1 VRFRRHQE
9 AAQAS
14 TRQLL
19 LAFAFVLLLVVL
31 AANGVLALVYRF
43 TFAFTDGF
51 PPLFF
56 TTNTAVVL
64 LFVLGGCWFENLRL
78 REGGPHVAR
87 LAGARELHA
96 SGHAPGERQERRF
109 ANIVAEMAL
118 ASRMSPPPQA
128 WVLPRDDAINAFA
141 AGWRD
146 EDAVVVVTRGA
157 LERLSREE
165 LQGVVAHEF
174 SHLVQG
180 DTRLHMRLLGLVWG
194 LEMVY
199 TFGRSLSQPDE
210 QGQRS
215 VGVLFG
221 LGLMAVGSLGWAGG
235 RLLQAAVSRQREFL
249 ADASAV
255 QYTRNV
261 EGLGGALRKIGHQAK
276 HRADKLRSPQASA
289 LAHFYLHT
297 PGRHLDGWW
306 ATHPPLTERL
316 RRLYG
321 ETVELL
327 PDDPQPPPARDEAL
341 PFVALAPSAAASAGA
356 EAERHDALQNPAWA
370 SARQHEADAR
380 ARFALRHGPGELRSA
395 LLAGLGTDE
404 TSFTQATRDVATA
417 DAVRADLLALSAPV
431 RLATLRELALRVP
444 AHLRGALRHDA
455 RALMNK
461 KNKLARLRR
470 AALFSAWH
478 APVRATRPLDQL
490 SKEAA
495 AATALL
501 AGCFSGVGT
510 AAGAHW
516 ADAVWQRL
524 ASSPPAT
531 NRLLAARRLRRL
543 SPMQRP
549 KLIRLWVDAVD
560 PALWQHASV
569 VETLLLACALLDTPL
584 PPALA
589 DHARNL

>member
-1 VRFRRHQE
+1 MRFRRHQE

-31 AANGVLALVYRF
+31 AANGVLALIYRLTFPF
-43 TFAFTDGF
+43 TSGF

-64 LFVLGGCWFENLRL
+64 LFVLGGCWFESLRL
-78 REGGPHVAR
+78 GEGGPHVAR

-96 SGHAPGERQERRF
+96 SGHAAGEHQERRF

-118 ASRMSPPPQA
+118 ASRMTPAPQA

-210 QGQRS
+210 HGQRS
-215 VGVLFG
+215 LGVLFG

-327 PDDPQPPPARDEAL
+327 PDDPQPPPARDEVL
-341 PFVALAPSAAASAGA
+341 PFAALAPSIAEGAGV

-370 SARQHEADAR
+370 SARQHEADAL
-380 ARFALRHGPGELRSA
+380 ARFALRHGPGELRAA

-404 TSFTQATRDVATA
+404 AGFTRATRDIATA
-417 DAVRADLLALSAPV
+417 DAVRADLLALSAPL
-431 RLATLRELALRVP
+431 RLATLRELALRV
-444 AHLRGALRHDA
+444 AVRDRSALRSDT
-455 RALMNK
+455 R
-461 KNKLARLRR
+461 KLTVTRLDRLRR
-470 AALFSAWH
+470 AALLAAWRP
-478 APVRATRPLDQL
+478 PVRATRPLDQL
-490 SKEAA
+490 TREAS
-495 AATALL
+495 AATILL

-543 SPMQRP
+543 SPMQRSQ
-549 KLIRLWVDAVD
+549 LIRLWVDAVD

-569 VETLLLACALLDTPL
+569 VETLLLACTLLDTPL
-584 PPALA
+584 PAVLA
-589 DHARNL
+589 DHARSL

>member
-14 TRQLL
+14 TRHLL
-19 LAFAFVLLLVVL
+19 IAFAVVLLLVVL
-31 AANGVLALVYRF
+31 AANGVLALIYRL
-43 TFAFTDGF
+43 TFPFTDGF

-56 TTNTAVVL
+56 ATNTAVVL
-64 LFVLGGCWFENLRL
+64 LFVLGGCWFETLRL
-78 REGGPHVAR
+78 QEGGPHVAR

-96 SGHAPGERQERRF
+96 SGHGPAERQERRF
-109 ANIVAEMAL
+109 ANIVAEMAI
-118 ASRMSPPPQA
+118 ASRMSTAPRA

-157 LERLSREE
+157 VERLTREE

-174 SHLVQG
+174 SHLAQG

-199 TFGRSLSQPDE
+199 TFGRSLSSPDE
-210 QGQRS
+210 HGQRS
-215 VGVLFG
+215 FGVLFG

-276 HRADKLRSPQASA
+276 HRADQLRSPQASA

-306 ATHPPLTERL
+306 ATHPPLAERL

-327 PDDPQPPPARDEAL
+327 PDDPQPPPGRDDEVL
-341 PFVALAPSAAASAGA
+341 PFVPLAPAAAARGRA
-356 EAERHDALQNPAWA
+356 DAERHDALQNPAWA
-370 SARQHEADAR
+370 SARQHETDAL
-380 ARFALRHGPGELRSA
+380 ARFALRHEPGELRAA
-395 LLAGLGTDE
+395 LLAGLATDE
-404 TSFTQATRDVATA
+404 ASYTQATRGVAHA
-417 DAVRADLLALSAPV
+417 VAVRADLLALSAPV
-431 RLATLRELALRVP
+431 RLPTLRELALRVP
-444 AHLRGALRHDA
+444 AHERSALRADA
-455 RALMNK
+455 R
-461 KNKLARLRR
+461 KLSVTRLDRLRR
-470 AALFSAWH
+470 AVLLAAWH
-478 APVRATRPLDQL
+478 APARATTPLNL
-490 SKEAA
+490 LVKEAS

-510 AAGAHW
+510 AAGAQW
-516 ADAVWQRL
+516 ASAVWQGL

-549 KLIRLWVDAVD
+549 QLARLWVDAVG

-569 VETLLLACALLDTPL
+569 VETLLLACTLLDTPL
-584 PPALA
+584 PPRLKYQ
-589 DHARNL
+589 LTVS

>member
-1 VRFRRHQE
+1 MRFRRHQE

-19 LAFAFVLLLVVL
+19 LAFALVLLLVVL
-31 AANGVLALVYRF
+31 AANGVLALIYRL
-43 TFAFTDGF
+43 TFAFTTGF

-64 LFVLGGCWFENLRL
+64 LFVLGGCWFESLRL

-96 SGHAPGERQERRF
+96 SGHGPGERQERRYGH
-109 ANIVAEMAL
+109 IVAEMAL
-118 ASRMSPPPQA
+118 ASRMSPAPQA

-141 AGWRD
+141 AGWGSD
-146 EDAVVVVTRGA
+146 DAVVVVTRGA
-157 LERLSREE
+157 LERLTREE

-199 TFGRSLSQPDE
+199 TFGRSLSSPDE
-210 QGQRS
+210 HGRRS
-215 VGVLFG
+215 LGVLFG

-235 RLLQAAVSRQREFL
+235 RLLQAAVSRQREYL
-249 ADASAV
+249 ADAAAV

-276 HRADKLRSPQASA
+276 HRADALRSPQASA

-297 PGRHLDGWW
+297 PGRRLDGWW
-306 ATHPPLTERL
+306 ATHPPLAERL

-327 PDDPQPPPARDEAL
+327 ADDPQPPPALDEVV
-341 PFVALAPSAAASAGA
+341 PFVGLAPTMPLGTA
-356 EAERHDALQNPAWA
+356 EAGRHDALQNPAWE
-370 SARQHEADAR
+370 SARQHEADAL
-380 ARFALRHGPGELRSA
+380 ARFALRHGPGELRAA
-395 LLAGLGTDE
+395 LIAGLVLADE
-404 TSFTQATRDVATA
+404 AAYAESTHGLAVAA
-417 DAVRADLLALSAPV
+417 AVRADVQALSAAV
-431 RLATLRELALRVP
+431 RVATLRELAQRLP
-444 AHLRGALRHDA
+444 ASHRGALNRDA
-455 RALMNK
+455 RRLTKTN
-461 KNKLARLRR
+461 LERLRR
-470 AALFSAWH
+470 VALLRSWHRPSRGAAPINTL
-478 APVRATRPLDQL
+478 T
-490 SKEAA
+490 KEAA

-501 AGCFSGVGT
+501 AGCFVGVGT
-510 AAGAHW
+510 PGAAAW
-516 ADAVWQRL
+516 AARVWQAL
-524 ASSPPAT
+524 GTSPPAA

-549 KLIRLWVDAVD
+549 QLARAWVNAVD
-560 PALWQHASV
+560 DELWRHSAV
-569 VETLLLACALLDTPL
+569 AETLLLACTLLDTPL

-589 DHARNL
+589 DQARNL

>member
-1 VRFRRHQE
+1 VRFRQHQR

-19 LAFAFVLLLVVL
+19 LAFAAVLLLVVL
-31 AANGVLALVYRF
+31 AANGVLALIYRLTFPF
-43 TFAFTDGF
+43 TEGF

-87 LAGARELHA
+87 LAGARELNA
-96 SGHAPGERQERRF
+96 SGPAPNERQERRF
-109 ANIVAEMAL
+109 GHIVAEMAL
-118 ASRMSPPPQA
+118 ASRMSPPQA

-146 EDAVVVVTRGA
+146 DDAVVVVTRGA
-157 LERLSREE
+157 LERLTREE

-174 SHLVQG
+174 SHLANG

-199 TFGRSLSQPDE
+199 TFGRSLAAPDE
-210 QGQRS
+210 HGQRS
-215 VGVLFG
+215 FGVLFG

-261 EGLGGALRKIGHQAK
+261 EGLGGALRKIGHQAR
-276 HRADKLRSPQASA
+276 HRADKLRSPQVSA

-306 ATHPPLTERL
+306 ATHPPLSERL

-321 ETVELL
+321 EAVEWL
-327 PDDPQPPPARDEAL
+327 PDDVQPPPAHGEAPPL
-341 PFVALAPSAAASAGA
+341 MALAPPTAPDGAAAA
-356 EAERHDALQNPAWA
+356 RHDALQNPAWA
-370 SARQHEADAR
+370 SARQREMDAL
-380 ARFALRHGPGELRSA
+380 ARLALRHGPGELRAA
-395 LLAGLGTDE
+395 LLAGLLDE
-404 TSFTQATRDVATA
+404 GAFVEATRGFAVAG
-417 DAVRADLLALSAPV
+417 AVRADLLALGAPV
-431 RLATLRELALRVP
+431 RWVTLRDLSRRVPVNERAALRREARTL
-444 AHLRGALRHDA
+444 AHQTPPG
-455 RALMNK
+455 
-461 KNKLARLRR
+461 RLRR
-470 AALFSAWH
+470 AALLAAWRR
-478 APVRATRPLDQL
+478 PSRASTPLDRL
-490 SKEAA
+490 RDEAA

-501 AGCFSGVGT
+501 AGCFTGAGT
-510 AAGAHW
+510 VAGARW
-516 ADAVWQRL
+516 AGAVWQTL
-524 ASSPPAT
+524 GGPPAQH
-531 NRLLAARRLRRL
+531 RLLAVRRLRRL

-549 KLIRLWVDAVD
+549 QLVRLWVDAVD
-560 PALWQHASV
+560 PALWLHASV
-569 VETLLLACALLDTPL
+569 VEALLLACTLLDTPL
-584 PPALA
+584 PPALETQ
-589 DHARNL
+589 ARNL

>member
-19 LAFAFVLLLVVL
+19 LAFAVVLLLVVL
-31 AANGVLALVYRF
+31 AANGVLALIYRL

-56 TTNTAVVL
+56 STNTAVVL
-64 LFVLGGCWFENLRL
+64 LFVLGGCWFESLRL

-96 SGHAPGERQERRF
+96 SGHGPGERQERRF

-118 ASRMSPPPQA
+118 ASRMTSPPQA

-146 EDAVVVVTRGA
+146 QDAVVVVTRGA
-157 LERLSREE
+157 LERLTREE

-174 SHLVQG
+174 SHLAQG

-199 TFGRSLSQPDE
+199 TFGRSLAAPDE
-210 QGQRS
+210 HGQRS
-215 VGVLFG
+215 LGVLFG

-261 EGLGGALRKIGHQAK
+261 DGLGGALRKIGHQAK
-276 HRADKLRSPQASA
+276 HRADQLRSPQASA
-289 LAHFYLHT
+289 LEHFYLHT

-306 ATHPPLTERL
+306 ATHPPLAERL
-316 RRLYG
+316 SRLYG

-327 PDDPQPPPARDEAL
+327 PDDAQPAPGHDDEVSPLVPFAPTAPPGEH
-341 PFVALAPSAAASAGA
+341 A

-370 SARQHEADAR
+370 SARQHETDAL
-380 ARFALRHGPGELRSA
+380 ARFALRHGPGELHAA
-395 LLAGLGTDE
+395 LLAGLAPDE
-404 TSFTQATRDVATA
+404 ASYTQATRGIPPAA
-417 DAVRADLLALSAPV
+417 AVRADLLALSAPV

-444 AHLRGALRHDA
+444 ARDRRALRYAA
-455 RALMNK
+455 RQLTTT
-461 KNKLARLRR
+461 KLQRLRR
-470 AALFSAWH
+470 AALLAAW
-478 APVRATRPLDQL
+478 RAQPRAVAPLDQL
-490 SKEAA
+490 SSEAA

-501 AGCFSGVGT
+501 AGCFAGVGT
-510 AAGAHW
+510 VASAGW
-516 ADAVWQRL
+516 AGAVWQAL
-524 ASSPPAT
+524 GTQPPA
-531 NRLLAARRLRRL
+531 RRGLAARRLRRL

-549 KLIRLWVDAVD
+549 QLVRLWVEAVD

-569 VETLLLACALLDTPL
+569 VETLLLACTLLDTPL

-589 DHARNL
+589 DHARGL

>member
-19 LAFAFVLLLVVL
+19 AAFAVVLLLVVL
-31 AANGVLALVYRF
+31 AANGVLALIYRF

-56 TTNTAVVL
+56 TTNTAGVL
-64 LFVLGGCWFENLRL
+64 LFVLGGCWFESLRL

-96 SGHAPGERQERRF
+96 SGHGPGERQERRF
-109 ANIVAEMAL
+109 ANIVAEMAI
-118 ASRMSPPPQA
+118 ASRMTPAPQA

-157 LERLSREE
+157 LERLTREE

-174 SHLVQG
+174 SHLRNG

-199 TFGRSLSQPDE
+199 TFGRSLSSPDE
-210 QGQRS
+210 HGQRS

-306 ATHPPLTERL
+306 ATHPPLAERL

-327 PDDPQPPPARDEAL
+327 PDDPQPAPASDEAQ
-341 PFVALAPSAAASAGA
+341 PFVALAPSSKASAGA

-370 SARQHEADAR
+370 SAHQHEVD
-380 ARFALRHGPGELRSA
+380 ALRHGPGELRAA
-395 LLAGLGTDE
+395 LLAGLATDE
-404 TSFTQATRDVATA
+404 ASYTRATRGIASA
-417 DAVRADLLALSAPV
+417 GAVRADLLALSAPV

-444 AHLRGALRHDA
+444 ARDRGALRSDA
-455 RALMNK
+455 RALTHT
-461 KNKLARLRR
+461 KNKLERLRR
-470 AALFSAWH
+470 AALFAAWH
-478 APVRATRPLDQL
+478 ATVRATRPLDQL
-490 SKEAA
+490 TREAA
-495 AATALL
+495 AATAVL
-501 AGCFSGVGT
+501 AGCFVGVGT

-516 ADAVWQRL
+516 ADAVWRRL

-531 NRLLAARRLRRL
+531 NRLLAVRRLRRL

-549 KLIRLWVDAVD
+549 QLVRLWVDAVD
-560 PALWQHASV
+560 PALWRHPSV
-569 VETLLLACALLDTPL
+569 VETLLLACTLLDTPL

-589 DHARNL
+589 DQARNL

>member
-1 VRFRRHQE
+1 VRFRQHQR

-19 LAFAFVLLLVVL
+19 LAFAAVVLLVVL
-31 AANGVLALVYRF
+31 AANGVLALIYRL

-64 LFVLGGCWFENLRL
+64 LFVLGGCWFEASRL

-87 LAGARELHA
+87 LAGGRELDA

-109 ANIVAEMAL
+109 GHIVAEMAL
-118 ASRMSPPPQA
+118 ASRMAPPQA

-146 EDAVVVVTRGA
+146 DDAVVVVTRGA
-157 LERLSREE
+157 LERLTREE

-174 SHLVQG
+174 SHLANG

-199 TFGRSLSQPDE
+199 TFGRSLAAPDE
-210 QGQRS
+210 DGQRS
-215 VGVLFG
+215 FGVLFG

-261 EGLGGALRKIGHQAK
+261 QGLGGALRKIGHQAK
-276 HRADKLRSPQASA
+276 HRADKLRSPQVSA

-306 ATHPPLTERL
+306 ATHPPLSERL

-321 ETVELL
+321 EAVEML
-327 PDDPQPPPARDEAL
+327 PDDPQPPPGRDESL
-341 PFVALAPSAAASAGA
+341 PMRALAPSAVPDGA

-370 SARQHEADAR
+370 SARQRETDAL
-380 ARFALRHGPGELRSA
+380 ARFALRHGPGELRAA
-395 LLAGLGTDE
+395 LLAGLVNE
-404 TSFTQATRDVATA
+404 AAFSQATHGLAVADT
-417 DAVRADLLALSAPV
+417 VRADLLALSAPFRWVTV
-431 RLATLRELALRVP
+431 RDLARRVP
-444 AHLRGALRHDA
+444 VGDRGALRCDA
-455 RALMNK
+455 RKLTNQTP
-461 KNKLARLRR
+461 LARLRR
-470 AALFSAWH
+470 AALLAAWRPP
-478 APVRATRPLDQL
+478 ARASTPLDRL
-490 SKEAA
+490 TDEAA
-495 AATALL
+495 AATAVL
-501 AGCFSGVGT
+501 AGCFAGVGT
-510 AAGAHW
+510 VAGARW
-516 ADAVWQRL
+516 AAAVWQALGRP
-524 ASSPPAT
+524 PPAH
-531 NRLLAARRLRRL
+531 RLLAVRRLWRL

-549 KLIRLWVDAVD
+549 QLVRLWVDAVE
-560 PALWQHASV
+560 PALWLETSV
-569 VETLLLACALLDTPL
+569 TETLLLACTLLDTPL
-584 PPALA
+584 PPALEA
-589 DHARNL
+589 QARSL

>member
-19 LAFAFVLLLVVL
+19 LAFAAVLLLVVL
-31 AANGVLALVYRF
+31 AANGVLALIYRL

-64 LFVLGGCWFENLRL
+64 LFVLGGCWFEASRL

-87 LAGARELHA
+87 LAGARELNA
-96 SGHAPGERQERRF
+96 SGHAPNERQERRF
-109 ANIVAEMAL
+109 GHIVAEMAL
-118 ASRMSPPPQA
+118 ASRMPPPQA

-157 LERLSREE
+157 LERLTREE

-174 SHLVQG
+174 SHLANG

-199 TFGRSLSQPDE
+199 TFGRSLAAPDE
-210 QGQRS
+210 HGQRS
-215 VGVLFG
+215 FGVLFG

-276 HRADKLRSPQASA
+276 HRADKLRSPQVSA

-306 ATHPPLTERL
+306 ATHPPLSERL

-321 ETVELL
+321 ESVEML
-327 PDDPQPPPARDEAL
+327 PDDLQPPPTRGEAPPL
-341 PFVALAPSAAASAGA
+341 MALAPPPGPQGV
-356 EAERHDALQNPAWA
+356 EAERHDALQQPALA
-370 SARQHEADAR
+370 SARQRETDAL
-380 ARFALRHGPGELRSA
+380 ARLALRHGPGELRAA
-395 LLAGLGTDE
+395 LLAALVDE
-404 TSFTQATRDVATA
+404 ATYAQATRNLAVA
-417 DAVRADLLALSAPV
+417 DAVRAELLALSAPV
-431 RLATLRELALRVP
+431 RWQTVRDLARRVP
-444 AHLRGALRHDA
+444 VAGRGALRRDA
-455 RALMNK
+455 RR
-461 KNKLARLRR
+461 LAAPMPLERLRR
-470 AALFSAWH
+470 AALLAAWH
-478 APVRATRPLDQL
+478 RPLRAGTPLDRL
-490 SKEAA
+490 SGEAA

-501 AGCFSGVGT
+501 AGCFAVGT
-510 AAGAHW
+510 LAGARW
-516 ADAVWQRL
+516 AGAVWQTL
-524 ASSPPAT
+524 GGPPPAR
-531 NRLLAARRLRRL
+531 RLLAMRRLRHL

-549 KLIRLWVDAVD
+549 QLVRLWVDAVD

-569 VETLLLACALLDTPL
+569 VETLLLACTLLDTPL
-584 PPALA
+584 PPALESQ
-589 DHARNL
+589 ARNL